1 MANPR
6 FITKSQIPGMIESA
20 NVRSWLGAI
29 KLTDLKVCYEREEE
43 VGAKKMTTDA
53 VSIQLTGGHTV
64 TALALLPALNR
75 LSTMLSAVIA
85 SPIWSL
91 SLSST
96 STANNIFSC
105 PGSRI

>member
-1 MANPR
+1 
-6 FITKSQIPGMIESA
+6 MIISGTERTTCR
-20 NVRSWLGAI
+20 NQGAA
-29 KLTDLKVCYEREEE
+29 LSDEAE

-85 SPIWSL
+85 APIWSL
-91 SLSST
+91 SLSFT
-96 STANNIFSC
+96 DHQCLCIF
-105 PGSRI
+105 GHTVVFFEKVM